1 MNKDAI
7 APPKVKVAKD
17 KANASKKGGPLRLMR
32 AALFLIKGRSPGKLA
47 STDVVKLA
55 DKNGLWRNL
64 VGAVRPL
71 HELPHCTLSP
81 PPPSPPAFLVEP
93 IDSPMD
99 FFHEVPQPPPSPPL
113 GFDEVD
119 GMSRYA
125 SAEDLTELDRQE
137 VCCDGNVDGG
147 DDAIDV
153 KADEFIAKFYK
164 QMRLDSIGHHKSMI
178 ERA

>member
-1 MNKDAI
+1 MDKDAI
-7 APPKVKVAKD
+7 AHPKVKVAKD

-32 AALFLIKGRSPGKLA
+32 AALFLIKGRSPSKSA
-47 STDVVKLA
+47 STVVVKSA
-55 DKNGLWRNL
+55 DKDGLWRNL

-81 PPPSPPAFLVEP
+81 PSPSPPAFSVEP
-93 IDSPMD
+93 IDSRMD
-99 FFHEVPQPPPSPPL
+99 FFHEVPQPPPSLPF
-113 GFDEVD
+113 GWDEVD

-125 SAEDLTELDRQE
+125 SAEDLTELDKQE

-178 ERA
+178 EIA